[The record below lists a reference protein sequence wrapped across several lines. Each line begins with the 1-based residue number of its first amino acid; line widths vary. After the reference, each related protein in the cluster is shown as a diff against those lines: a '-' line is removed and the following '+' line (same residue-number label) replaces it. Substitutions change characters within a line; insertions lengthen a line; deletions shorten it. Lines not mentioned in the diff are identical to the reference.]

1 MVAATEVVGI
11 MLMGVSLTLKRD
23 AAIGIATHRQAHK
36 PLRHLQHVKRQHTQF
51 KHLTGVNLLMPDVN
65 LRHPKAT
72 AHKHHAQEIYCLKS
86 RKRNKAIANNLH
98 HATSNLKKSLRNAR
112 ASKKTHA
119 SRIQPTK
126 LTISPKFPPNTTPN
140 LNKNK
145 RSSKKKS
152 QLRLSR
158 KSSILSFKYRG

>member
-1 MVAATEVVGI
+1 MAATTEVVGI
-11 MLMGVSLTLKRD
+11 MLMGISLTLKRD

-36 PLRHLQHVKRQHTQF
+36 PLHHIQHVKRQHTQF

-72 AHKHHAQEIYCLKS
+72 AHKHHAKQIYSLKS

-112 ASKKTHA
+112 ASKKTRLTHSTYKVNNFPQITTQHHQAFA
-119 SRIQPTK
+119 SN
-126 LTISPKFPPNTTPN
+126 F
-140 LNKNK
+140 
-145 RSSKKKS
+145 
-152 QLRLSR
+152 
-158 KSSILSFKYRG
+158 FK

>member
-36 PLRHLQHVKRQHTQF
+36 PLRHIQHVKRQHTQF

-72 AHKHHAQEIYCLKS
+72 AHKHHAKQIYCLKS
-86 RKRNKAIANNLH
+86 RKRNKAVANNLH

-112 ASKKTHA
+112 ASKNPRLAHSTYKVNNFHQISTQPHQAFA
-119 SRIQPTK
+119 SN
-126 LTISPKFPPNTTPN
+126 F
-140 LNKNK
+140 
-145 RSSKKKS
+145 
-152 QLRLSR
+152 
-158 KSSILSFKYRG
+158 FK

>member
-11 MLMGVSLTLKRD
+11 MLMGVSLTLKRY

-36 PLRHLQHVKRQHTQF
+36 PLHHIQHVKRQHTQF
-51 KHLTGVNLLMPDVN
+51 KHLTGVNLLMPDVH

-98 HATSNLKKSLRNAR
+98 HATSNLKKPTQRAR
-112 ASKKTHA
+112 
-119 SRIQPTK
+119 I
-126 LTISPKFPPNTTPN
+126 
-140 LNKNK
+140 
-145 RSSKKKS
+145 KKKP
-152 QLRLSR
+152 RLAHSTY
-158 KSSILSFKYRG
+158 KVNNFPQISTQPHQAFASNFFK